1 MSTPEDLRTRNVEVL
16 VDALRLHGRASRSDL
31 ARATGLSR
39 STVVSIV
46 GELDRRGLIVESQA
60 EGELRGRGR
69 PATLV
74 RRHSAAGV
82 ALGVFVCR
90 DDMRVVLTDLSLTV
104 LARRHASFELGTPA
118 ERLVDVAEEL
128 TNAVLAEAEASRH
141 DLVGVGVGLSS
152 PIDSATGTVDP
163 IVLPSW
169 ANRPV
174 REMFAQRLGAPAA
187 VENDANL
194 EALAE
199 LTMGAGRGLRHYVY
213 VKASWG
219 IGAGIIAGGWL
230 RRGATGYAGEFV
242 HTPLRDDGPVCGCG
256 RRGCVN
262 SLASGHRLLEGLE
275 AVHGSHLELGDIV
288 CLAGDGDTGARRV
301 LVDAGLVIGEAL
313 APVCNALNPEA
324 AIIGGELA
332 PPGSPLID
340 GVQESIRRHA
350 LPAAAEVMTV
360 RAAELQ
366 EIGGA
371 LGAAGLVVR
380 SEEAARRV
388 ATFSM

>member
-1 MSTPEDLRTRNVEVL
+1 
-16 VDALRLHGRASRSDL
+16 
-31 ARATGLSR
+31 
-39 STVVSIV
+39 
-46 GELDRRGLIVESQA
+46 
-60 EGELRGRGR
+60 
-69 PATLV
+69 
-74 RRHSAAGV
+74 
-82 ALGVFVCR
+82 
-90 DDMRVVLTDLSLTV
+90 MRVVLTDLSLTV

-128 TNAVLAEAEASRH
+128 TNAVLAEAEASRQ

-169 ANRPV
+169 ADRPV

-219 IGAGIIAGGWL
+219 IVAGGRL

-288 CLAGDGDTGARRV
+288 RLAGDGDTGARRV

-332 PPGSPLID
+332 PPGSPLIH

-371 LGAAGLVVR
+371 LGAAGLVVH

-388 ATFSM
+388 ATFAM